1 LAQVSNLKSILFG
14 SRVPAGPAFT
24 RSCSD
29 QAFRTSNKQAG
40 GTIVVGFRRA
50 LLAAILA
57 LAPTQI
63 WSAPADDAAAVFSRW
78 KAAYDANDNVAVAKL
93 YTTNAILHGTRSNN
107 VTLGREAI
115 TKYFT
120 VVVNTG
126 NKVEFREREIM
137 VLSDSTVLA
146 VGFNDFMRNVGG
158 KLNPEPARFTILLV
172 KQGSEWLIAHHH
184 SSLRPPPPTPK

>member
-1 LAQVSNLKSILFG
+1 M
-14 SRVPAGPAFT
+14 
-24 RSCSD
+24 
-29 QAFRTSNKQAG
+29 
-40 GTIVVGFRRA
+40 VVLRRA
-50 LLAAILA
+50 LLVAVLA
-57 LAPTQI
+57 LVPTQI
-63 WSAPADDAAAVFSRW
+63 LSAPADDAAAVFTRW

-107 VTLGREAI
+107 VTVGREAI

-137 VLSDSTVLA
+137 VLNDSTVLA

-172 KQGSEWLIAHHH
+172 KQGNEWLIAHHH
-184 SSLRPPPPTPK
+184 SSLRPPPPAPKN

>member
-1 LAQVSNLKSILFG
+1 M
-14 SRVPAGPAFT
+14 
-24 RSCSD
+24 
-29 QAFRTSNKQAG
+29 
-40 GTIVVGFRRA
+40 IVLRRA
-50 LLAAILA
+50 LLAAALA

-93 YTTNAILHGTRSNN
+93 YTPNAILHGTRSHN

-126 NKVEFREREIM
+126 NKVEFREREIV
-137 VLSDSTVLA
+137 VLNDSTLLA

-158 KLNPEPARFTILLV
+158 KLNPEAARFTILLV